1 MLQTNDGGGRW
12 AIAVEAFYSLSAF
25 LIMCHFCNQKK
36 QESNFHLQKENKQLC
51 FEKRALKEKNQLGV
65 WGFIS

>member
-12 AIAVEAFYSLSAF
+12 AIAVEAFYSLCAF

-36 QESNFHLQKENKQLC
+36 QESNFHLQKEKKQLC
-51 FEKRALKEKNQLGV
+51 FEK
-65 WGFIS
+65 